1 MNSKLTVLFTLLS
14 LGFAACGGETEAP
27 ASSLS
32 SDAERALVEALE
44 HYEGIRA
51 ALAVDH
57 GEDAAGGA
65 GGLAAALR
73 GGETAAGD
81 GLGRVFADGARA
93 ADALAEAAS
102 LEAMRDAFSPLSKAL
117 VTLTAA
123 VPRLEK
129 GRYLFE
135 CPMVDGFNLWIQ
147 EKPDIENPYMGT
159 SMPRCGSQV
168 SWDMAPAP
176 PASSSPDEPAA
187 HEHDPAEIA
196 FYTCPMHPSVKQS
209 GPGTCPIC
217 SMDLTP
223 VTRHELDTGIMLV
236 DGTRRQLIGLRTE
249 RVSRK
254 PVVTTMRTVGRVTV
268 DESRLTDV
276 TIKYDGYIGE
286 LHADET
292 GERVARGGAL
302 FTVYSPEMFSAQQEF
317 LAALESVERA
327 LKTGVPDRADYLAK
341 ASRERLLLWDLTNE
355 QINSIAERGR
365 PMKYVPVLSPASGY
379 VIEKNVVAGAAVMAG
394 RRLLRIAALDRVWVE
409 ADLYENELPLVDE
422 GQEVT
427 VSLPYRGS
435 EPMTGRVTFV
445 SPVLDPKSRTAR
457 VRIEFDNPGLALK
470 PDMFADVS
478 VTLARGERLV
488 VPEEAVIF
496 AGERRVVFLDL
507 GEGRL
512 RPQPVKL
519 GPRTDEGFEVVSGL
533 TEGDVVVTS
542 GNFLIAAESRLKTAM
557 EQW

>member
-1 MNSKLTVLFTLLS
+1 
-14 LGFAACGGETEAP
+14 
-27 ASSLS
+27 
-32 SDAERALVEALE
+32 
-44 HYEGIRA
+44 
-51 ALAVDH
+51 
-57 GEDAAGGA
+57 
-65 GGLAAALR
+65 
-73 GGETAAGD
+73 
-81 GLGRVFADGARA
+81 
-93 ADALAEAAS
+93 
-102 LEAMRDAFSPLSKAL
+102 
-117 VTLTAA
+117 
-123 VPRLEK
+123 
-129 GRYLFE
+129 
-135 CPMVDGFNLWIQ
+135 
-147 EKPDIENPYMGT
+147 
-159 SMPRCGSQV
+159 
-168 SWDMAPAP
+168 
-176 PASSSPDEPAA
+176 
-187 HEHDPAEIA
+187 
-196 FYTCPMHPSVKQS
+196 
-209 GPGTCPIC
+209 
-217 SMDLTP
+217 MDLTP

-435 EPMTGRVTFV
+435 EPMPGRVTFV